1 MNTEKWATKATEIL
15 TNSDVAPRGADE
27 KTIWQTL
34 AYADIAERSGYPLD
48 PAIILGLFE
57 EYEREA
63 EDAFEGYWDSPET
76 YVEESVHDIYSD
88 ELASLGFLERYIN
101 WADLWACEWRHD
113 YTTQDSPY
121 GVAIWRNI

>member
-1 MNTEKWATKATEIL
+1 MNTEDWAVQATEIL
-15 TNSDVAPRGADE
+15 INSDNAPRGADE

-63 EDAFEGYWDSPET
+63 EDAFEGYWDSTET
-76 YVEESVHDIYSD
+76 YVEETVHDLYSA
-88 ELASLGFLERYIN
+88 ELDKLEFLERHID
-101 WADLWACEWRHD
+101 WAGLWDSDWRYD
-113 YTTQDSPY
+113 YTTEDSPY